1 MAYTVTTPWEWQT
14 WGANKPWPDKY
25 SRLAGQAITG
35 GSYTGSINP
44 WLTDIARGVTFIVNG
59 SEVTTTMYPYQND
72 LSSADWYV
80 LGGDVTVITDEQ
92 AAVLTA
98 AGYGD
103 YLSPAVP
110 NLIGLSQAA
119 ALSAITTNG
128 FVAGPVTTSTEGA
141 TPANTGTVKAQQPFA
156 GSAQVQDGV
165 VNIVLYLYQ

>member
-14 WGANKPWPDKY
+14 WNANKPWPDKY
-25 SRLAGQAITG
+25 SRLAGQAIVG
-35 GSYTGSINP
+35 GSYTGDINP

-59 SEVTTTMYPYQND
+59 GNVETTMYPYQNA

-110 NLIGLSQAA
+110 DLSGLTEEA
-119 ALSAITTNG
+119 ALEAITDDG

-141 TPANTGTVKAQQPFA
+141 TPENTGKVKAQMPFP
-156 GSAQVQDGV
+156 GEAQIQGGV